1 MLKTF
6 EKAHITSQISVK
18 PSFQIYSK
26 MIYTNGYT
34 NINNR
39 LYSFQILWKNVKKKD
54 MFSYMY
60 LIDILSKFVAHNKIY
75 TFYMTDKQLKM
86 NCIAVDGRRHI
97 FQFQKLLENA
107 STSDKILKKIHV
119 PKYAVLC
126 GNKNTPGGC
135 LMPLAKWRHLKC
147 KKRKFI
153 ILRPPPPHFFFW

>member
-1 MLKTF
+1 MLITF

-39 LYSFQILWKNVKKKD
+39 LYSFQILWKNVKKKRHV
-54 MFSYMY
+54 
-60 LIDILSKFVAHNKIY
+60 LIHVLNRYIVHIR
-75 TFYMTDKQLKM
+75 
-86 NCIAVDGRRHI
+86 GRWPQTHFPI
-97 FQFQKLLENA
+97 QKLLENA